1 MALALE
7 QYFLTGRFHAT
18 RWNQNPFEDSHGEW
32 PPSPYRLLR
41 TLASRWFEHQ
51 RETGEADSALRDR
64 LLASLAG
71 ALPEYHLP
79 ANVTH
84 TSSWPGRGLKQ
95 YQPMELAKTD
105 KGKGQPFVKR
115 HQTSLVVDRFAM
127 LPPSQPVLWI
137 WPNLILPQDQEALL
151 DQLLRR
157 VTYFGRAESLC
168 LMRRATGTLPT
179 TNCSLNGE
187 ASSGSPV
194 LAADLSKPLDMEILL
209 ANNEDAAL
217 KGRRI
222 PPGTLWM
229 YARRPAAPRITPKI
243 QRRSAPSLKLVQF
256 AVGGRVFP
264 REAAWTR
271 ITERFR
277 GIALRRIATELTGN
291 PKARFADLSEEEKA
305 EFSLMTGKGAGGA
318 ALSGHQHANFWL
330 LPDESGKPTRLVCYR
345 SEPFSPIEYDALQS
359 ASESTIAWEFGNP
372 DWQLR
377 LVPLPPET
385 PLPHEIFAKSRLWKT
400 VSPYI
405 PSRHVLGRSGK
416 AKSGHSVEQQIATEL
431 ANANLPPSEVTI
443 DGARSTWV
451 KVHTPKAKRSQQ
463 TNEMKRGYH
472 VTLAFSEA
480 IAGPLALG
488 NSAHFGLGLFIPAGL
503 T

>member
-1 MALALE
+1 MALVIE

-41 TLASRWFEHQ
+41 TLAARWFEYQ
-51 RETGEADSALRDR
+51 RENGGADSVLRDR
-64 LLASLAG
+64 LLVSLAS

-115 HQTSLVVDRFAM
+115 HQTSLVIDRFAM
-127 LPPSQPVLWI
+127 LSPSQPVLWM
-137 WPNLILPQDQEALL
+137 WPNLNLPQKQEDLL

-168 LMRRATGTLPT
+168 LMRRAATTLPIP
-179 TNCSLNGE
+179 NCSLNGE
-187 ASSGSPV
+187 AGSGSPV
-194 LAADLSKPLDMEILL
+194 LAVNINKPLDMDILL
-209 ANNEDAAL
+209 ANNEDTAL

-229 YARRPAAPRITPKI
+229 YARRPAASRITPKV
-243 QRRSAPSLKLVQF
+243 QRRTAPSLQLIQF

-277 GIALRRIATELTGN
+277 GIALRRIAMELTGN
-291 PKARFADLSEEEKA
+291 FKARFSDLSAEEKT
-305 EFSLMTGKGAGGA
+305 EFSLMTGKGADGA
-318 ALSGHQHANFWL
+318 ALGGHQHANFWL

-359 ASESTIAWEFGNP
+359 ASESPIAWEFGNP
-372 DWQLR
+372 DWHLR
-377 LVPLPPET
+377 LVPLSPET
-385 PLPHEIFAKSRLWKT
+385 PLPHDIRARSRIWKT
-400 VSPYI
+400 ITPYI

-416 AKSGHSVEQQIATEL
+416 PKAGHSVEQQIATEL
-431 ANANLPPSEVTI
+431 GNANLPLAEVTV
-443 DGARSTWV
+443 DGDRSVWV
-451 KVHTPKAKRSQQ
+451 KIHTPKARRAQQ

-472 VTLAFSEA
+472 VSLTFSEA

-488 NSAHFGLGLFIPAGL
+488 NSAHFGLGLFVPA
-503 T
+503 